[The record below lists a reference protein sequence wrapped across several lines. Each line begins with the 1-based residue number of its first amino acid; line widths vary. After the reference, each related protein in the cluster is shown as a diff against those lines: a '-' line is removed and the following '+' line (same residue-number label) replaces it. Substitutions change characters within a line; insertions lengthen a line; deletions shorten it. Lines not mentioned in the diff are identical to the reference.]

1 MRQASWRAPRRGFTL
16 IESVVAIVLLS
27 VCALALGGLLAR
39 SSRIAVASA
48 QTIHG
53 TAALSTE
60 VARLNALPFDQ
71 LPAAGETCTTTV
83 AAPYPHTLCT
93 RLTDVS
99 ATVREVR
106 VRITPASADVRPDTV
121 DFRRT
126 MPGGSAALTT
136 P

>member
-1 MRQASWRAPRRGFTL
+1 MRLTPQRGFTL

-39 SSRIAVASA
+39 SSRMAVASA

-60 VARLNALPFDQ
+60 VARLNALPFAQ
-71 LPAAGETCTTTV
+71 LPAAGETCTTVTS
-83 AAPYPHTLCT
+83 APFPHTRCT
-93 RLTDVS
+93 QLTDVS
-99 ATVREVR
+99 ATVKQLRVR
-106 VRITPASADVRPDTV
+106 VSPASPDVRSDTV
-121 DFRRT
+121 TFRRSL
-126 MPGGSAALTT
+126 PGGNPALTT

>member
-1 MRQASWRAPRRGFTL
+1 MRQTPRHGFTL
-16 IESVVAIVLLS
+16 IESMVAIVLLS
-27 VCALALGGLLAR
+27 ICALALGGLLAR
-39 SSRIAVASA
+39 SSRIAIASA

-71 LPAAGETCTTTV
+71 LPATGETCTTTV

-106 VRITPASADVRPDTV
+106 VRITPAATYVRPDTV

-126 MPGGSAALTT
+126 LPGGSPALTT

>member
-1 MRQASWRAPRRGFTL
+1 MRQTPRRGFTL
-16 IESVVAIVLLS
+16 IEAIVAIVLAS

-39 SSRIAVASA
+39 SSRMSVASA
-48 QTIHG
+48 QAIHG

-60 VARLNALPFDQ
+60 VARLSALPFDQ

-106 VRITPASADVRPDTV
+106 VRITPAAADARPDTV
-121 DFRRT
+121 DFQRT
-126 MPGGSAALTT
+126 QPGGSPALTT